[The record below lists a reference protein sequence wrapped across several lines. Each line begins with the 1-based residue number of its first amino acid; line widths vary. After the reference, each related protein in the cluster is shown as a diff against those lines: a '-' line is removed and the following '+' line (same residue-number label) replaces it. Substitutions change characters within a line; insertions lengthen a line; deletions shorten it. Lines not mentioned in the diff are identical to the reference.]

1 MINTSHSILSIVTIV
16 IFSCRGSES
25 SCDATGSA
33 SKEMDKKEEKD
44 CFAVERSAEPY
55 SRESDPRFH
64 SENQLEIS
72 GSTEKY
78 FQLNENSLK
87 IKLNSPQ
94 NKSISYKLCETACS
108 TSLCSLTGG
117 MSKKKC
123 NNHVQMLRKPSIQR
137 KTNILNANAEYSLK
151 RQCDHFSCSRNH
163 CQKQSN
169 HAAHSFRRKQTNF
182 SYKRSTCSSMY
193 RRARNDIL
201 TFTNCLFELQTV
213 FNYLVVIFIMCQL
226 SNLGMLSCV
235 VSCQES
241 HSSFSYKHSKYQYPP
256 YAAPSNYYPPRRLP
270 TNTRSDT
277 TLRERNSLHGPNTLP
292 LYEPAHANISHFSEG
307 KIQ

>member
-1 MINTSHSILSIVTIV
+1 
-16 IFSCRGSES
+16 
-25 SCDATGSA
+25 
-33 SKEMDKKEEKD
+33 MDKKKEKD
-44 CFAVERSAEPY
+44 FNAVENTAGPRC
-55 SRESDPRFH
+55 RDPDPKYH
-64 SENQLEIS
+64 PETEVEIS
-72 GSTEKY
+72 WDMTNY
-78 FQLNENSLK
+78 FEMNENSLR

-94 NKSISYKLCETACS
+94 NENLCNKLCDSACS
-108 TSLCSLTGG
+108 TSLCSMTECR
-117 MSKKKC
+117 MSKKMC

-307 KIQ
+307 KIDELMNILYIQ